1 MKLSDKFKRWEFPLF
16 RMETFS
22 DAVFA
27 IVMTLLVLEL
37 KVPHFQNAN
46 NKHEVWEKLIEII
59 PIVYSWAISFFF
71 LAVIWL
77 HHHNIMYMAT
87 HGGYGS
93 LWINIFLLFFICL
106 LPFPSA
112 LMGQYPHQPW
122 FVAFW
127 GGTAYFVALMLNWL
141 YYYNAKN
148 FLKPHYDKK
157 KTMKNVRLS
166 FFGVPL
172 LYLIAIAFAWVSVY
186 ISYVIFVFI
195 PVFYVL
201 PLDIPAKSSIEHN

>member
-1 MKLSDKFKRWEFPLF
+1 MKLSDKFKQWQFPLL

-37 KVPHFQNAN
+37 KVPHFQDAN
-46 NKHEVWEKLIEII
+46 DTKEVWQKLVEIL

-71 LAVIWL
+71 LGVIWL
-77 HHHNIMYMAT
+77 HHHNIMHMAAQS
-87 HGGYGS
+87 GYGA
-93 LWINIFLLFFICL
+93 LWINLFLLFFICL

-112 LMGQYPHQPW
+112 LMGEHPQQPL

-127 GGTAYFVALMLNWL
+127 GATAYFIALMLTWL

-148 FLKPHYDKK
+148 YLKPNYDKARV
-157 KTMKNVRLS
+157 MKHVRLS
-166 FFGVPL
+166 FFGVPF
-172 LYLIAIAFAWVSVY
+172 LYLSAVGLAWVSVY
-186 ISYVIFVFI
+186 ISYVIFVMI
-195 PVFYVL
+195 PIVYVL
-201 PLDIPAKSSIEHN
+201 PLDRPVKGREE